1 MANQLA
7 VDSALQVKAWD
18 AKGTEKLIKSSL
30 FHQLGNHFDFTTT
43 QLANPKE
50 FAKIPPSVML
60 SVTDKLGLGKTSIS
74 IPWFDELKTG
84 FRAGSQVEAGNEEAI
99 SMLPFT
105 ATYNVWRKST
115 PISDMSNDYDA
126 TEYFQL
132 ASKAKDRL
140 FGYAGKMVDF
150 NCQRALLEGGDITLT
165 DSSYW
170 TGATFP
176 SAPVTKAIHPFVFV
190 DGATDFVT
198 WNNTYATYETAIE
211 SAGGGM
217 SVSNTM
223 TVAKVL
229 KIAAIAS
236 IRTKRL
242 GWSFGGQPVDW
253 ILKVSNIQAQQIK
266 QDATAI
272 SGFVNRTELAE
283 ERGDKNRSI
292 SGIIGIWDRVMV
304 VEDHYA
310 PIYTHAGTSG
320 ARIGYFRPDYNIN
333 ANPTRVAHGSG
344 TNTGTCEIAVL
355 LGDKAI
361 VDASPMMPQ
370 IVKKSSTDYDFS
382 KEMAIQ
388 MKQGKTRPDFRATG
402 STSRPTNET
411 SFVFMTATPSDIYL
425 GN

>member
-1 MANQLA
+1 MANQIA

-18 AKGTEKLIKSSL
+18 AKGTEKLVKSSL
-30 FHQLGNHFDFTTT
+30 FYQLGNYFDYTTT

-60 SVTDKLGLGKTSIS
+60 SVTDKLGMGKTSIS

-115 PISDMSNDYDA
+115 PVSDITNDYDA

-132 ASKAKDRL
+132 AAKAKDRL
-140 FGYAGKMVDF
+140 FGYAGKMIDF
-150 NCQRALLEGGDITLT
+150 NCQRALIEGGDITLT
-165 DSSYW
+165 DSTYW
-170 TGATFP
+170 TGPTF
-176 SAPVTKAIHPFVFV
+176 STNPVTASIHPFTMV
-190 DGATDFVT
+190 DGATSFVT
-198 WNNTYATYETAIE
+198 WNNTYATYEASIE
-211 SAGGGM
+211 SAAGAM

-236 IRTKRL
+236 IKTKRL
-242 GWSFGGQPVDW
+242 GWSFGGQSVDW

-272 SGFVNRTELAE
+272 SGFIARTQLGED
-283 ERGDKNRSI
+283 RGDKNRSI
-292 SGIIGIWDRVMV
+292 SGIVGIWDRVMV

-310 PIYTHAGTSG
+310 PIYTHAAATTT
-320 ARIGYFRPDYNIN
+320 RFGYFRPDFNIN
-333 ANPTRVAHGSG
+333 ANPTRVAHGAAAA
-344 TNTGTCEIAVL
+344 TGTCEIAVL
-355 LGDKAI
+355 MGDKAI

-370 IVKKSSTDYDFS
+370 IVKKESTDYEFS

-402 STSRPTNET
+402 STSQPTNET
-411 SFVFMTATPSDIYL
+411 SFVYLTATPSDMFL